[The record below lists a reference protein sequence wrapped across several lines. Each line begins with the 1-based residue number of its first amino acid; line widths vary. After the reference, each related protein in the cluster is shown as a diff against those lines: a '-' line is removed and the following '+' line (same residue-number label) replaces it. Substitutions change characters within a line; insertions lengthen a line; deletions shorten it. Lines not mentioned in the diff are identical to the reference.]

1 MAYTVIAQH
10 EHDMLS
16 NPTESP
22 PSSPHEHHNLLF
34 QRLSTDLVPLSPLSE
49 VHEPSISRQGSVL
62 LRHPTP
68 DLQSL
73 QGAYVGNIERLEQ
86 SAERLSLSS
95 DIGEELRKISQEQ
108 RKSGGRGS
116 SIENAHAEESGR
128 ACSSNRRFSHSHG
141 SHASDSIVGTNNV
154 ARSGGYSPAAYFAS
168 PRSSI
173 RSETWSRSSMK
184 GRSAS
189 QGSRLT
195 QLQEPDVQ
203 PKKIDL
209 KTSAATVSNSS
220 LVDSPS
226 KALRVV
232 NNAKDANGIEIPR
245 PLNISPRKQQDAI
258 DEALDRPATATSTN
272 TYQQFDGLFH
282 DFDGIHAIPQPQFTP
297 DDHNTSNNN
306 ARPDRRT
313 VSDRPMSFLEPLPG
327 ENMVYY
333 PAPVPMML
341 NLPQRLSKISSA
353 SSRDKRRSQMLEGL
367 PADARKSATWLHN
380 VSEGEDEASRFA
392 EDDPHLPHQ
401 DSEGHRVIADVP
413 PQLRASVFFD
423 YPAVRQ
429 DVEVKGESAV
439 ATLDSILDASA
450 FAPVTA
456 FTDHPIVGHVG
467 ADVYGSSS
475 RNIKARTGGLE
486 QVDKRKRRS
495 SMNLLQ
501 KKSSASDLLEEPKRR
516 SSSFLGLSTQFGKRK
531 SSAQVVSD
539 PTAHDEAEAA
549 NLHVEETP
557 LQVPDPEDP
566 RRADEDAVDAD
577 ADFHDAEEFQVESD
591 DVENAEFEQ
600 SNGQPTTL
608 LAELQLRKQQQKQRN
623 RTAATAF
630 PDGMHSTLLELD
642 AVAQVQRQS
651 RKQKHVT
658 LAWEDPAAQQSAVE
672 NGDDEDVPL
681 GMLFPSHQKNPQNRA
696 SHFVEDRP
704 LGLIERREMED
715 NEPLSRRRARLR
727 GEDTLPRSSNPARL
741 AGMYTLDVPDLEGG
755 SKEEMPEIE
764 SETLAQRARR
774 LRDQN
779 SNSQPRPASGDFAN
793 EIISQFGDLPA
804 DSGKLA
810 SEPAG
815 QVHETEEETLGQRRK
830 RLNVG
835 HDGKLPE
842 VSGGSGNASSSKP
855 RLSSRRSMA
864 DLLQAH
870 PMAGTRVS
878 SSGHQTQWALK
889 QHQASPGYL
898 AMTSGFGLL
907 GATRPGMNPT
917 GGPVMNSYTPNPLVY
932 SHPMYGVAGGIPY
945 GSPGGLQMGQAP
957 MELDP
962 RQRDTID
969 RWRQSVMY

>member
-1 MAYTVIAQH
+1 MAYTVIAQN
-10 EHDMLS
+10 EHDTLS
-16 NPTESP
+16 DPTESP
-22 PSSPHEHHNLLF
+22 PLSPNEQQNLLF

-49 VHEPSISRQGSVL
+49 IHEPSISRQGSVL

-73 QGAYVGNIERLEQ
+73 QGAYLGNIERLEQ
-86 SAERLSLSS
+86 SAERLSTSS
-95 DIGEELRKISQEQ
+95 DIGEELRKISLEQ
-108 RKSGGRGS
+108 RRSGSRGS
-116 SIENAHAEESGR
+116 SILNAHAEESGR
-128 ACSSNRRFSHSHG
+128 ACSTNRRSSHGHG

-184 GRSAS
+184 GRSTS

-203 PKKIDL
+203 QKRLDL
-209 KTSAATVSNSS
+209 ITSAATVSHSS
-220 LVDSPS
+220 LVESPS
-226 KALRVV
+226 KALRVI
-232 NNAKDANGIEIPR
+232 NDAKDANGVEIPR

-258 DEALDRPATATSTN
+258 DDALDHPATTASTN

-282 DFDGIHAIPQPQFTP
+282 DFDGIHAIPQPQFTS
-297 DDHNTSNNN
+297 DDHDTSNNN

-313 VSDRPMSFLEPLPG
+313 VSDRPKSFLEPLPG

-341 NLPQRLSKISSA
+341 NLPQRLSKMPSA
-353 SSRDKRRSQMLEGL
+353 PSRDKRRTQILEGL
-367 PADARKSATWLHN
+367 PPDARKSAAWLHN
-380 VSEGEDEASRFA
+380 VSEGEDEDSRFV
-392 EDDPHLPHQ
+392 EHDPHLPHQ
-401 DSEGHRVIADVP
+401 DSEGHQAIADVP

-423 YPAVRQ
+423 YPAIRQ

-467 ADVYGSSS
+467 ADVYGRSG
-475 RNIKARTGGLE
+475 RNIKARNVGLE
-486 QVDKRKRRS
+486 QTDKRKRRS
-495 SMNLLQ
+495 SMNFLQ
-501 KKSSASDLLEEPKRR
+501 KKSSDSDLVEEPKRR
-516 SSSFLGLSTQFGKRK
+516 SSSYLGLSTQFGKRK
-531 SSAQVVSD
+531 SSGQVVSD
-539 PTAHDEAEAA
+539 PTVHNEAKAA

-557 LQVPDPEDP
+557 LQVLDHEDP
-566 RRADEDAVDAD
+566 CRADGDAVDED
-577 ADFHDAEEFQVESD
+577 ADFHDAEEFQMESG
-591 DVENAEFEQ
+591 DVENAESEQ
-600 SNGQPTTL
+600 YNGQPTTL
-608 LAELQLRKQQQKQRN
+608 LAELHLRKQQLKQRN

-658 LAWEDPAAQQSAVE
+658 LAWEDPATHQSAVE
-672 NGDDEDVPL
+672 NEDDEDVPL
-681 GMLFPSHQKNPQNRA
+681 GMLFPSHQKNAQNRA
-696 SHFVEDRP
+696 SCFAEDRP
-704 LGLIERREMED
+704 LGLIARREMED

-727 GEDTLPRSSNPARL
+727 GEDTLPRSSNAARL
-741 AGMYTLDVPDLEGG
+741 ASMYTLDVPDLESG
-755 SKEEMPEIE
+755 KEEIPEIE

-774 LRDQN
+774 LRGQN
-779 SNSQPRPASGDFAN
+779 STSQSRPASGDFSN
-793 EIISQFGDLPA
+793 EIMSQFGGLPA
-804 DSGKLA
+804 DAGKLA
-810 SEPAG
+810 TEPAG
-815 QVHETEEETLGQRRK
+815 KAHKMEEETLGQRRK
-830 RLNVG
+830 RLNVERE
-835 HDGKLPE
+835 GKLPE

-855 RLSSRRSMA
+855 RLSSRHSMA

-870 PMAGTRVS
+870 PTAGARMS

-889 QHQASPGYL
+889 QQQNSPGYL
-898 AMTSGFGLL
+898 AMASGFGLL
-907 GATRPGMNPT
+907 GATRPGMIPAA
-917 GGPVMNSYTPNPLVY
+917 GPVMNSYTPNPLVY
-932 SHPMYGVAGGIPY
+932 SHPMYGAAGGIPY
-945 GSPGGLQMGQAP
+945 GSPGGLQMGRAP